1 MCGVAKLRGDAE
13 ASTDFSST
21 DSQIVH
27 RINHHRAQAKAKH
40 TMDGVEL
47 YARNITA
54 EVPVLAFAAL
64 VLCGLCRLSLTSTV
78 RWIRRGSN
86 IFVASQCNNCTAH
99 KYTYRQPINEKPI
112 EETVRVHQT
121 RIVQLALQRTF
132 DRVKFDVVQTASL
145 TKVVTG

>member
-47 YARNITA
+47 DARNITA
-54 EVPVLAFAAL
+54 EVLAFAAL

-78 RWIRRGSN
+78 RWIKRGSQ
-86 IFVASQCNNCTAH
+86 IFLLHRNAIHCCVWSVSA
-99 KYTYRQPINEKPI
+99 
-112 EETVRVHQT
+112 
-121 RIVQLALQRTF
+121 F
-132 DRVKFDVVQTASL
+132 
-145 TKVVTG
+145 